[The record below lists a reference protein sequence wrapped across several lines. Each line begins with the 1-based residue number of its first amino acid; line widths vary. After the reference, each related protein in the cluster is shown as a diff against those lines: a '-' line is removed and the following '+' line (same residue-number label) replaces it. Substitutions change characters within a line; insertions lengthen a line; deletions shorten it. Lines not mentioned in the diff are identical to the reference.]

1 MDPSPTAFGL
11 PLPLAVG
18 LFYLVVLL
26 RGGATYALGR
36 GARTGAGRTRVRAR
50 LETPRFR
57 RAERIV
63 ERYGAPV
70 VAVSFLTVGFQTLA
84 NLAAGALRMPLAA
97 YLPALAVGGFAW
109 ALIWG
114 VVGVA
119 TYEAVVALAARSPL
133 EAGLFVALLVGAL
146 VAIEVLTVRRA
157 RRRDER
163 AALAA
168 ASDPAPA
175 LAAAPDPAP
184 ALAAAPDPA
193 PALAAAPDAVAAP
206 APDPESDRSRAG
218 RRTPAPGPEP
228 RPST

>member
-1 MDPSPTAFGL
+1 MDLSPAAFGL
-11 PLPLAVG
+11 PLPFAVG

-36 GARTGAGRTRVRAR
+36 GARSGAGRTRVRAR

-70 VAVSFLTVGFQTLA
+70 VALSFLTVGFQTLA
-84 NLAAGALRMPLAA
+84 NLAAGALRMPLPA

-119 TYEAVVALAARSPL
+119 TYEAVATLAARSPL
-133 EAGLFVALLVGAL
+133 EAALFVTVLVGAL
-146 VAIEVLTVRRA
+146 VAIEVITVRRA
-157 RRRDER
+157 RRRDAL
-163 AALAA
+163 AALAPA
-168 ASDPAPA
+168 EARDPAE
-175 LAAAPDPAP
+175 APDPAET
-184 ALAAAPDPA
+184 PDSSA
-193 PALAAAPDAVAAP
+193 
-206 APDPESDRSRAG
+206 SRTRS
-218 RRTPAPGPEP
+218 
-228 RPST
+228 

>member
-1 MDPSPTAFGL
+1 MDLSPAAFGL

-36 GARTGAGRTRVRAR
+36 GARSGAGRTRVKAR

-84 NLAAGALRMPLAA
+84 NLAAGALRMPLPA

-119 TYEAVVALAARSPL
+119 TYEAVATLAARSPL
-133 EAGLFVALLVGAL
+133 EAALFVTVLVGAL
-146 VAIEVLTVRRA
+146 VAIEVITVRRA
-157 RRRDER
+157 RRRD
-163 AALAA
+163 ALPALADPA
-168 ASDPAPA
+168 ETPAPA
-175 LAAAPDPAP
+175 EAPDS
-184 ALAAAPDPA
+184 AA
-193 PALAAAPDAVAAP
+193 
-206 APDPESDRSRAG
+206 SRTRS
-218 RRTPAPGPEP
+218 
-228 RPST
+228 

>member
-84 NLAAGALRMPLAA
+84 NLAAGALRMPLPA

-146 VAIEVLTVRRA
+146 VVIEVLTVRRA

-168 ASDPAPA
+168 AGPEPTPAVASDAAPAP
-175 LAAAPDPAP
+175 AAAPDSTAP
-184 ALAAAPDPA
+184 
-193 PALAAAPDAVAAP
+193 
-206 APDPESDRSRAG
+206 EHDRSRAG